1 MSVQKGCRAQVIIN
15 IKNVRPHYMLKM
27 EVKTC
32 RIKKLYVLQ
41 GVIAIVI
48 CRYICLRFFLCQ
60 FAQQYI
66 FLKNA
71 VSGKHTYNKTIISI
85 EYTEF
90 NKIFFKKNKYRTKK

>member
-1 MSVQKGCRAQVIIN
+1 MSVQKGCRAQVLKN
-15 IKNVRPHYMLKM
+15 IKHVRPHYMLKM

-71 VSGKHTYNKTIISI
+71 VSCKHADNKTVVPI
-85 EYTEF
+85 EDAQF
-90 NKIFFKKNKYRTKK
+90 NEIFFKENK